1 MGVHPKILIG
11 KQIHESSSVWLAQLL
26 TLLIRQ
32 IGKVWGWMQIR
43 TETFFELNLLN
54 WLEQWC
60 CRSTC
65 CTWGVLKA
73 SGEQVASRLVVPT
86 HHCKRQKFG
95 GTGLSWWA
103 FPGHTM
109 LRTLQSAYRMQN
121 IFTERTEA
129 FCMQLLPGL
138 RSFTS
143 TSVCSKRKDLYLS
156 DILEGVCMN
165 GGEAGRILH
174 VPLFTT
180 EIKGF
185 LHPAPLDLK
194 WWDMTKQ
201 SDIKIW
207 TCIYTCVCLWNAN

>member
-1 MGVHPKILIG
+1 
-11 KQIHESSSVWLAQLL
+11 
-26 TLLIRQ
+26 
-32 IGKVWGWMQIR
+32 
-43 TETFFELNLLN
+43 
-54 WLEQWC
+54 
-60 CRSTC
+60 
-65 CTWGVLKA
+65 
-73 SGEQVASRLVVPT
+73 VASRLVVPT
-86 HHCKRQKFG
+86 HHCKRIWRNWS
-95 GTGLSWWA
+95 LVVSISWTYNVENFA
-103 FPGHTM
+103 I
-109 LRTLQSAYRMQN
+109 RLQNAN

-194 WWDMTKQ
+194 W
-201 SDIKIW
+201 
-207 TCIYTCVCLWNAN
+207 